1 MNRVL
6 DRIRRQELTSTVIVY
21 LVLAACI
28 VVGAILTANA
38 GRNFFSTGNITAILV
53 ATSVLG
59 LIAVGQT
66 LVILGGSLDLSVP
79 FVVSLTSVISAGV
92 MAGQT
97 SNLAIGIAAGLGVG
111 ALVGLVNGL
120 VVSLLHVHGFM
131 ATLGMS
137 LILSGYLASNYRGN
151 HGSAPPE
158 LQQMGRT
165 LIGPVPLSTIL
176 LAVMAILVTLWLRR
190 TRTGHHLYAVGGN
203 PDVARLSG
211 VRTSTSVIAA
221 HVMCSMLASMAAII
235 LVARAGIG
243 SPTAG
248 AGGLAAGYD
257 LMSIA
262 AVVLGG
268 AVLGGGKGN
277 VVGTIGGVAIFAVIY
292 NVMSVMQVNS
302 FLRQAVLG
310 LIIVVAVAIYARRD
324 TNKRPPRFGGPLVAG
339 AATGA
344 GANASASAKG
354 DAR

>member
-1 MNRVL
+1 MRQRLRRVAGL
-6 DRIRRQELTSTVIVY
+6 PLSSTTIVY
-21 LVLAACI
+21 LVLLACI
-28 VVGAILTANA
+28 IVGAVLTAMA
-38 GRNFFSTGNITAILV
+38 GRNFFSSGNITSILV

-79 FVVSLTSVISAGV
+79 FVVSLTSVVSAGV
-92 MAGQT
+92 MAGQAG
-97 SNLAIGIAAGLGVG
+97 NLAAGIAAGLGVG

-120 VVSLLHVHGFM
+120 VVSGLRVHGFM

-151 HGSAPPE
+151 YGSAPE
-158 LQQMGRT
+158 VFRQLGRT
-165 LIGPVPLSTIL
+165 LVGPVPLSTIFL
-176 LAVMAILVTLWLRR
+176 GVVAILVTLWLRH
-190 TRTGHHLYAVGGN
+190 TRTGHHLYAVGGHR
-203 PDVARLSG
+203 DVARLSG
-211 VRTSTSVIAA
+211 VRTGTPVIAA
-221 HVMCSMLASMAAII
+221 HMLCSVLASAAGLI
-235 LVARAGIG
+235 LVSRMGVG

-277 VVGTIGGVAIFAVIY
+277 VLGTIGGVAIFAVLY
-292 NVMSVMQVNS
+292 NVMGVMQVNS

-310 LIIVVAVAIYARRD
+310 VVIIAAVAIYSRRD
-324 TNKRPPRFGGPLVAG
+324 LGSRPARFDRPSVTEQALRE
-339 AATGA
+339 
-344 GANASASAKG
+344 S
-354 DAR
+354 R